1 MIDII
6 PPCEVKGIHHIGIAV
21 SDINLA
27 SQYYQTTFNI
37 KEAPTLENYEFSV
50 LGIFLPVNGVHL
62 ELLQGTNPD
71 SLISK
76 FIAEKGEGIH
86 HLCFEVDD
94 IQKSIDTL
102 LARDIKLLDTTPRQG
117 FIGPVAFLHPKSSR
131 GVLVELAQHE

>member
-6 PPCEVKGIHHIGIAV
+6 PPCEVKSIHHIGIAV
-21 SDINLA
+21 SDIKLA
-27 SQYYQTTFNI
+27 AEYYRTTFNI
-37 KEAPTLENYEFSV
+37 EDAPILENHEFSV
-50 LGIFLPVNGVHL
+50 LGVFLPVNGVHL
-62 ELLQGTNPD
+62 ELLQGTD
-71 SLISK
+71 SESLISK
-76 FIAEKGEGIH
+76 FISERGEGIH

-94 IQKSIDTL
+94 LQKSIDSL